1 MSELLCM
8 SEVDKSFRRG
18 SQDLK
23 VLKDASLRVGVGEV
37 VCVLGTRGQGKT
49 TLLRIAAGMESA
61 DSGEVRFRG
70 EELTGLSDRKLSRL
84 LGGQIAWVGRSGP
97 GGMRMRLLDY
107 VAMPLLAGHSRARGS
122 SPAEGRGR
130 VGGFGRLSGRGG
142 AGGLRLGGLGARK
155 RGREDVY
162 ARARKAL
169 ERVGAQGCGEQRWE
183 SISDWERAL
192 VELAQGIAGEPALL
206 LIDDLTDAL
215 GIRETDDLTALIR
228 SLSKDSGL
236 GVLMSVSDPQA
247 TLFSDQIMTLGGGK
261 LTAGPSQEPGNVIE
275 FPDLSAGRREAER
288 GRRGS
293 Q

>member
-8 SEVDKSFRRG
+8 SGVDKSFRRG
-18 SQDLK
+18 SQDLR
-23 VLKDASLRVGVGEV
+23 VLKDASLEVGVGEV

-70 EELTGLSDRKLSRL
+70 EDLTGLSDRKLSRL
-84 LGGQIAWVGRSGP
+84 LGGQIAWAGRSGP

-107 VAMPLLAGHSRARGS
+107 VAMPLLAGHSRAR
-122 SPAEGRGR
+122 
-130 VGGFGRLSGRGG
+130 
-142 AGGLRLGGLGARK
+142 K

-162 ARARKAL
+162 ARARAAL

-183 SISDWERAL
+183 GISDWERAL
-192 VELAQGIAGEPALL
+192 VELAQGIVGEPELL
-206 LIDDLTDAL
+206 LVDDLTDAL
-215 GIRETDDLTALIR
+215 GIRETDELTALIR
-228 SLSKDSGL
+228 SLSKELGL

-247 TLFSDQIMTLGGGK
+247 TLFSDRIMTLGGGT

-275 FPDLSAGRREAER
+275 FPDLGAGRREAER

-293 Q
+293 

>member
-8 SEVDKSFRRG
+8 SGVDKSFRRG
-18 SQDLK
+18 SQDLR
-23 VLKDASLRVGVGEV
+23 VLKDASLQVGVGEV

-61 DSGEVRFRG
+61 DRGEVRFRG
-70 EELTGLSDRKLSRL
+70 EDLTGLSDRKLSRL
-84 LGGQIAWVGRSGP
+84 LGGQIAWAGRSGP

-107 VAMPLLAGHSRARGS
+107 VAMPLLAGHSRGRASSSVGGS
-122 SPAEGRGR
+122 AEGGLGR
-130 VGGFGRLSGRGG
+130 SNGRGG
-142 AGGLRLGGLGARK
+142 VAGLRLAGHSRGRK

-162 ARARKAL
+162 ARARAAL

-183 SISDWERAL
+183 GISDWERAL
-192 VELAQGIAGEPALL
+192 VELAQGIVGEPALL

-247 TLFSDQIMTLGGGK
+247 TLFSDQIMTLGGGT

-293 Q
+293 